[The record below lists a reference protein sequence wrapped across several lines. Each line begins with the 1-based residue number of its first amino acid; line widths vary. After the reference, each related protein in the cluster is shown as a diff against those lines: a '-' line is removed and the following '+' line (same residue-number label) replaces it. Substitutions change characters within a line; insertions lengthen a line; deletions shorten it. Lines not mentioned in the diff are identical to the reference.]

1 MKVLRNGFACLPL
14 AVGALLG
21 QDAFVSNAP
30 YRTEQDAEA
39 RAADLGLGSAAF
51 IGTDTGT
58 AGGFGEFRLRFT
70 VGEAG
75 MARGGGLRIST
86 QHDFGWDMWGGTRL
100 QDLHPRGPNFLSY
113 RTSTGAGLRWRFASL
128 GAEYFPWQRANQ
140 FLLDGDALRSGDWIE
155 IVFGDRSGG
164 SPGVEIQPMD
174 ETAFEQRV
182 FVDAF
187 GSGEFLP
194 LAETPTLT
202 ILGGEA
208 RDLIVVAP
216 TDWEVGERR
225 WVNVWLDD
233 GLGNPASGYRGTVTL
248 SVDADGARLPRA
260 QAYRAEDRGARRFD
274 GVSFARPGRYRVV
287 ARDSEGRE
295 GRSNP
300 IEVHERVPEERTFW
314 GDLHTHTRYSDGR
327 GTPEEMFDFGYR
339 YASLDFC
346 AISDHAFIT
355 TDRMW
360 EDIKAAT
367 KSAHRPGEYV
377 TFLGYEWSGPQD
389 VGGDHNVYTTE
400 DDMPLFRSFL
410 GYSYGNLRHYHGPE
424 RQAGHVED
432 LFRALSE
439 NFRNENLLTIPHYG
453 GRPGNP
459 QWHND
464 RLQRGIEIFSDHR
477 RSEDWVATFLERGHR
492 VGIVASTDN
501 HSGNAGY
508 GVRRIDVTRGQ
519 DGAVFSPFSPAERGT
534 ALLAVQAPALTRDSI
549 FQGIYHRRTY
559 ATSGER
565 IVLRFEVA
573 GEPMGSEVRAAG
585 PVEISARVVGADRL
599 KLVRVVKNGRI
610 LYSIDVARDAAEF
623 EFVDTDGA
631 PDGAYYYLDVVQE
644 DGEKAISSPVWVN

>member
-1 MKVLRNGFACLPL
+1 M
-14 AVGALLG
+14 
-21 QDAFVSNAP
+21 
-30 YRTEQDAEA
+30 
-39 RAADLGLGSAAF
+39 GS
-51 IGTDTGT
+51 
-58 AGGFGEFRLRFT
+58 
-70 VGEAG
+70 
-75 MARGGGLRIST
+75 
-86 QHDFGWDMWGGTRL
+86 Q
-100 QDLHPRGPNFLSY
+100 
-113 RTSTGAGLRWRFASL
+113 
-128 GAEYFPWQRANQ
+128 YFPWQRANE
-140 FLLDGDALRSGDWIE
+140 FLLEGDALRPGEWIE

-182 FVDAF
+182 FVDAV
-187 GSGEFLP
+187 GTGEFLP
-194 LAETPTLT
+194 LAQTPTLT
-202 ILGGEA
+202 FVGAEA
-208 RDLIVVAP
+208 RDLIVIAP
-216 TDWEVGERR
+216 TDWQVGERR

-233 GLGNPASGYRGTVTL
+233 GLGNPASGYRSTVTL
-248 SVDADGARLPRA
+248 AVDADGARLPRPH
-260 QAYRAEDRGARRFD
+260 AYREGDRGAHRFA
-274 GVSFARPGRYRVV
+274 GVSFARPGRYRVL

-300 IEVHERVPEERTFW
+300 IVVHERAPRERVVW

-339 YASLDFC
+339 YAALDFC

-360 EDIKAAT
+360 EAIKQAT
-367 KSAHRPGEYV
+367 KRAHRPGEYV

-400 DDMPLFRSFL
+400 DDMPLLRSYL
-410 GYSYGNLRHYHGPE
+410 GYSYGNFRHYHGPD

-432 LFRALSE
+432 LFRALAGNS
-439 NFRNENLLTIPHYG
+439 RGENLLTIPHFG

-459 QWHND
+459 QWHNE
-464 RLQRGIEIFSDHR
+464 RLQRGIEVFSDHR

-508 GVRRIDVTRGQ
+508 GVRRNDVTRGP
-519 DGAVFSPFSPAERGT
+519 DGAIFSRFSPAERGT
-534 ALLAVQAPALTRDSI
+534 ALLAVSAGELSRDSI

-573 GEPMGSEVRAAG
+573 GEPMGGEVRVTG
-585 PVEISARVVGADRL
+585 PVEIAAQVVGADRL

-610 LYSIDVARDAAEF
+610 LYSIDPANDEAAF
-623 EFVDTDGA
+623 EFLDADGA
-631 PDGAYYYLDVVQE
+631 PDGAYYYLDVVQT